1 MVKLYEVLKD
11 IKPLTYTDYYV
22 EVPSSTCLKG
32 YDHNYI
38 TKHKVHNIRRLTNK
52 DKYEY
57 VVQSSIC
64 NDISNTND
72 FINCLSSCAPSN
84 PTTSYPC
91 PATLQPTAVISL
103 SNNINT
109 STSLNNL
116 TIRVNKDAYFTN
128 GLSNEDWIGLE
139 IYGGTQ
145 INFNSLDICGVNLN
159 IHDNISEMLS
169 PPLSCNNDLI
179 IREGNHIFNN
189 NNYQGID
196 KGGVISANKIS
207 LIDASITFRKNY
219 SITSSG
225 GAIYAEQNLT
235 ISGDGTNIQF
245 HDNSASSGGAI
256 YTPDSGNIYITN
268 ISNSN
273 MIKFYNNDASWSG
286 GAIRTGSLTI
296 QNISGNGVDFSN
308 NMTNLLSTGSGGQ
321 GGAIYTKNYTNLT
334 NSNIKFKH
342 NLSTMGGAI
351 HSDGSIVIII
361 QNDSKNLLFY
371 DNNVSSLSKSPLIT
385 ARGGAINTGS
395 LTIKNMTND
404 GHVTFLNNKA
414 INIHPDTSS
423 GIGGAI
429 AASKDINLKDANIT
443 FRNNYAD
450 NCGGAIYTDSS
461 LSINGDKTNLLF
473 HDNSA
478 TFGGAICTN
487 YLTIKDI
494 SNSNM
499 IKFYDNNA
507 LASGGAIFTPDTGNI
522 YINNISGEGIDF
534 CGNMVKSK
542 GQGGAIQS
550 FDVTLINANIT
561 FRKNHSTMGGAISAA
576 GTLTIKNIS
585 NSNKIKFYNNSVNN
599 VSGGAR
605 GGAINSLNLIFK
617 NISSGGLDFCG
628 NKSSGKSSVGG
639 AISGS
644 SKHLIDAN
652 ITFRNNYADNYAGA
666 IYTNDIITISGDK
679 TNLLFH
685 DNSAQQGGAIY
696 MDVSSILKI
705 NHTIPASDF
714 SFLNNFPTAI
724 YFDSSSHIIEC
735 PSFNN
740 ITCAPSGEKQCKELS
755 NGIQYNPC
763 NDISDANGFIYCL
776 SLCIHK
782 VDSYYHCPVSLKP
795 KARIT
800 LNNDIFHNNM
810 NLIIRS
816 NNDAYFTNGESNED
830 RPRLEVSGARI
841 GLHSLDICGV
851 NLSVYNN
858 NIYIK
863 HSALNCSSG
872 LIIREGIHS
881 FYRNRT
887 DGDGG
892 VIYASDISFINASI
906 TFWQNYSTRNG
917 GAIYAN
923 KSLTIIDASITFK
936 QNKSEFGEIG
946 GGAIYANESLTISGN
961 KTDILFD
968 NNKANKYGGAIAGV
982 YMNLIDSK
990 IQFLD
995 NDASSSG
1002 GAIFTKVNLTIS
1014 GDKTNLIFHDN
1025 NAAGKGGAI
1034 YMNGGAWLTINH
1046 TISVSN
1052 IDFSR
1057 NNPDAIYFNPNSE
1070 IIECPSFNT
1079 INCEPS
1085 RSIQC
1090 THLSGGVL
1098 GNS

>member
-478 TFGGAICTN
+478 
-487 YLTIKDI
+487 
-494 SNSNM
+494 
-499 IKFYDNNA
+499 
-507 LASGGAIFTPDTGNI
+507 
-522 YINNISGEGIDF
+522 
-534 CGNMVKSK
+534 
-542 GQGGAIQS
+542 
-550 FDVTLINANIT
+550 
-561 FRKNHSTMGGAISAA
+561 
-576 GTLTIKNIS
+576 
-585 NSNKIKFYNNSVNN
+585 
-599 VSGGAR
+599 
-605 GGAINSLNLIFK
+605 
-617 NISSGGLDFCG
+617 
-628 NKSSGKSSVGG
+628 
-639 AISGS
+639 
-644 SKHLIDAN
+644 
-652 ITFRNNYADNYAGA
+652 
-666 IYTNDIITISGDK
+666 
-679 TNLLFH
+679 
-685 DNSAQQGGAIY
+685 QQGGAIY